1 MNVKAPFAEFLGTA
15 ILTAAVIGSGIMA
28 INLTDDMLVALLAN
42 ALATLFVLAVLIF
55 VFSPISGSHFNPAVT
70 LSLAFTNQF
79 PKKDILSFVLVQ
91 IAGAISGAFVAN
103 AMFGQAVVQI
113 STHER
118 LELGT
123 FLGEIVA
130 TAFLIF
136 VILALLATNRANQ
149 IPLAVPLVIG
159 GGYFFTSSTSFAN
172 PAVTIGRIFSDT
184 FAGIA
189 PVSALGFMLAQLVG
203 AVLAVVAARYL
214 FPVIKS
220 AKTS

>member
-1 MNVKAPFAEFLGTA
+1 M
-15 ILTAAVIGSGIMA
+15 
-28 INLTDDMLVALLAN
+28 
-42 ALATLFVLAVLIF
+42 
-55 VFSPISGSHFNPAVT
+55 
-70 LSLAFTNQF
+70 
-79 PKKDILSFVLVQ
+79 
-91 IAGAISGAFVAN
+91 
-103 AMFGQAVVQI
+103 
-113 STHER
+113 
-118 LELGT
+118 
-123 FLGEIVA
+123 A

-203 AVLAVVAARYL
+203 AVLAVVAARYV
-214 FPVIKS
+214 FPITKS
-220 AKTS
+220 GKNA